1 MAEFETVIQALHDRQ
16 VRFVLIGVWGANLFA
31 SEVGA
36 LFTTDDRD
44 LFLPADPENL
54 LRAWQACEAS
64 GLSLWSGN
72 EPLDLPR
79 DRFIAD
85 AIVARRALVRA
96 TDERELQIDLTLV
109 MGGFEFEAV
118 WNERRTFMVGS
129 TEIPVARL
137 SHIVQSKAA
146 AGREK
151 DRLFLATHADTLK
164 QLLGRGD

>member
-1 MAEFETVIQALHDRQ
+1 MDAFQCLIAELAARG
-16 VRFVLIGVWGANLFA
+16 VRFVVIGVAGINYYAA
-31 SEVGA
+31 GPGA

-44 LFLPADPENL
+44 LFLPPDPENL

-72 EPLDLPR
+72 EPLDMPR